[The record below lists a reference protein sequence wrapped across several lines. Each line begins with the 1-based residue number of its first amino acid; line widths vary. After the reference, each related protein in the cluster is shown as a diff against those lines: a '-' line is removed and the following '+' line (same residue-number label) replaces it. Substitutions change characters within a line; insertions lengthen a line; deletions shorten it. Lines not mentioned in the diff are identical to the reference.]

1 MAKENEEEN
10 KTIEQITKSYEERIA
25 NREKEYLAEK
35 EKMKADLEKEKKELI
50 EKYNK
55 EIAEIVSGRKQVEEV
70 QNNDEENDK
79 SFFDK
84 QVELTKKKLGITK
97 EEK

>member
-1 MAKENEEEN
+1 MAEEKKE
-10 KTIEQITKSYEERIA
+10 TIEQITKSYEEKIA
-25 NREKEYLAEK
+25 NREKEILEEK
-35 EKMKADLEKEKKELI
+35 EKMKKAFEEEKKALT
-50 EKYNK
+50 EKHNK
-55 EIAEIVSGRKQVEEV
+55 EIADIISGRKQVEEV